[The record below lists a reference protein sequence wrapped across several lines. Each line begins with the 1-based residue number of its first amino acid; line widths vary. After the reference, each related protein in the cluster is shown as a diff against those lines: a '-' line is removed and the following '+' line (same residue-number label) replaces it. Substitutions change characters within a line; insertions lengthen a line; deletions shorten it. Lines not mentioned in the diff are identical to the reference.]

1 MTYRVVFSGRP
12 NKTPVRLAPLR
23 VLSVRG
29 RSAGRKEHGETSTSH
44 RVLFLP
50 RHPAPAGDVPQVR
63 GRGLV
68 QGRHGVERAK
78 GEEVPG
84 EVQGA
89 SGAVP

>member
-1 MTYRVVFSGRP
+1 M
-12 NKTPVRLAPLR
+12 
-23 VLSVRG
+23 LSARG

-44 RVLFLP
+44 RVLFLRRP
-50 RHPAPAGDVPQVR
+50 PALAEDVPQVR

-68 QGRHGVERAK
+68 QGRHGVELAQ